1 MDFVNLYFQHCE
13 PEWYMPQ
20 QRTLTPRG
28 HGECCHG
35 RANCGS
41 HCCLSFA
48 RRNMRSIEAPAR
60 GMLGP
65 EQGARAHPCPPL
77 PTRQPATD
85 FRSRDC
91 GAACTRRTSAAPPV
105 SSVSYYARGEK
116 KPFPAWCRNGI
127 CAALAV
133 YLLLQV
139 FLWQQTSSAC

>member
-1 MDFVNLYFQHCE
+1 MAALIVEATVASALRGGTCGVLKHLREACWAQNRE
-13 PEWYMPQ
+13 RVP
-20 QRTLTPRG
+20 TL
-28 HGECCHG
+28 
-35 RANCGS
+35 
-41 HCCLSFA
+41 
-48 RRNMRSIEAPAR
+48 
-60 GMLGP
+60 
-65 EQGARAHPCPPL
+65 AHLCPPL

-116 KPFPAWCRNGI
+116 KPFPTWCRNGI
-127 CAALAV
+127 CAAFAV